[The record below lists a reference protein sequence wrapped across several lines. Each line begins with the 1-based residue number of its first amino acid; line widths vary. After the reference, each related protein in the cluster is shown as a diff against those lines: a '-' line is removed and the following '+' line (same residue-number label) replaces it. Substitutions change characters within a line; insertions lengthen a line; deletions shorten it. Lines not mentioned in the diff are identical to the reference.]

1 MSYQVFRRSW
11 WQDPYCKI
19 PVDRLSRGTT
29 IEHVETEEEAREAC
43 RAFNCDAQGN
53 RIRRPYGV
61 AYEYEEA

>member
-1 MSYQVFRRSW
+1 MSYRVFRRSW
-11 WQDPYCKI
+11 WADEACTK
-19 PVDRLSRGTT
+19 PVESLSRGAT